1 MEQLVQ
7 PNLRSLFF
15 SFLRLGATAFGG
27 PAMVAY
33 IREMAVDQH
42 RWLTNEKAK
51 VGAALCQMVPGATAM
66 QMAAFVGFKARGVRG
81 AAVTFIGFGLPAFL
95 LMTLLALLYVRY
107 ATLPVAVTILAGL
120 QAIVI
125 AIVANSAVSFGRNAL
140 HDWRDILFALLSVPL
155 FLLKIH
161 PILVIAAAALIG
173 WMVFRARVKT
183 MTGAESETSST
194 WKQILSIA
202 IVACSALT
210 LLYFVDRELFNL
222 ATLMIR
228 IDLFA
233 FGGGYASLPLMLHEI
248 VTLRGWVTER
258 VFMDG
263 IALGQVT
270 PGPIVITATFIG
282 YVIRDFAGALIAT
295 IAVFLPSFL
304 MVVGLT
310 PVIDALRRS
319 RIMQS
324 ALHGI
329 LCSFVGMLTAV
340 TIRFAYETAWTPALA
355 VLCGAALAA
364 LLRKFP
370 IYWIV
375 LAGVVFSIVL
385 L

>member
-1 MEQLVQ
+1 M
-7 PNLRSLFF
+7 
-15 SFLRLGATAFGG
+15 
-27 PAMVAY
+27 
-33 IREMAVDQH
+33 
-42 RWLTNEKAK
+42 
-51 VGAALCQMVPGATAM
+51 
-66 QMAAFVGFKARGVRG
+66 
-81 AAVTFIGFGLPAFL
+81 
-95 LMTLLALLYVRY
+95 
-107 ATLPVAVTILAGL
+107 
-120 QAIVI
+120 IVI